1 MGKILVV
8 IDMESIDLSPCIHAL
23 NLAERMKSAR
33 VYFLLISDTS
43 KMEANHK
50 DKKNSYASHGKTSS
64 IPTKENLESLIE
76 DGRSK
81 GIMVGYYTAQGDF
94 KEEIIEF
101 IKSRRIDLLVM
112 GSPLKKTNMKKEDI
126 FTKFIEKIRHR
137 VDCRIEVV
145 HGKC

>member
-1 MGKILVV
+1 MEKILVV
-8 IDMESIDLSPCIHAL
+8 IDMENIDLSPCIHAV
-23 NLAERMKSAR
+23 NLAERMKRAR

-43 KMEANHK
+43 KMKSNHK
-50 DKKNSYASHGKTSS
+50 DEKIPDASHGKTSNIS
-64 IPTKENLESLIE
+64 TKENLESLIE

-94 KEEIIEF
+94 KDEIIEF
-101 IKSRRIDLLVM
+101 IKSRSIDLLVM
-112 GSPLKKTNMKKEDI
+112 GSPLKNTNMKKEDI
-126 FTKFIEKIRHR
+126 FTKFIEKIKHR